1 MSAIVDRMIGGLFSD
16 GFDYMDY
23 KLTPVI
29 TESVEAKSK
38 ATIEVSKAQAKQV
51 ELTTMVDHYRQF
63 AKAVQEIQE
72 ISDDLEIDKAN
83 LIKELAKKLGI
94 LQNN

>member
-1 MSAIVDRMIGGLFSD
+1 MSALVDRMVTNIFTDDFS
-16 GFDYMDY
+16 YMDY

-29 TESVEAKSK
+29 AESAEAKSK
-38 ATIEVSKAQAKQV
+38 ATIEVARAQAKQV
-51 ELTTMVDHYRQF
+51 ELTTTVDHYRQF

-72 ISDDLEIDKAN
+72 ISDDLGVDKEN
-83 LIKELAKKLGI
+83 LVKELAKKLGI